1 MICKAYLSSVAVRLF
16 TVLAF
21 LIGCTVFTSAQSVCL
36 QQGQSKT
43 FNYTS
48 SFGAAGSA
56 KATFTLMNHVLKV
69 EYKNT
74 STSNTYLSGIGFTA
88 VNRILPENLAS
99 ATVTNGWTAVAGPG
113 GGLGNYD
120 LIAYG
125 NGRNRLSPD
134 MWGTAVFILTS
145 PRQEICFDSNIVH
158 LTSLPNG
165 NSEKPTGVPTTTG
178 PGEGG
183 GDPTVVIEF

>member
-1 MICKAYLSSVAVRLF
+1 MFCNANLIKAVRML
-16 TVLAF
+16 TVFAF
-21 LIGCTVFTSAQSVCL
+21 VIVCTVITNAQSVCL

-48 SFGAAGSA
+48 TFGSAGSA
-56 KATFTLMNHVLKV
+56 KATFSLMNNVLKI

-74 STSNTYLSGIGFTA
+74 STSNTYLSGVGFSA
-88 VNRILPENLAS
+88 VARILPENLATATATSGWS
-99 ATVTNGWTAVAGPG
+99 AIAGPG

-125 NGRNRLSPD
+125 NGRNRLSPNAF
-134 MWGTAVFILTS
+134 GTAVFVLTS
-145 PRQEICFDSNIVH
+145 ARQEVCMESNIVH

-165 NSEKPTGVPTTTG
+165 TSEKPVGVPSPTD
-178 PGEGG
+178 PGT
-183 GDPTVVIEF
+183 GDPSIIIEF